1 MMLHSGTPLAYAGR
15 KMSAHETVPIVRCR
29 LDGPEDSAAD
39 LVRFIPVAEFGL
51 WRFLMEAKHRRQ
63 VSVDA
68 VSVWMAEDLALV
80 KSGVQAEDLEP
91 VLRVRF
97 EQAGPGGLPI
107 PVERFFPAE
116 TYPRALEALLS
127 HLGGQPSLMAPLA
140 TPGYFVPSRP
150 PSQDAASVA

>member
-1 MMLHSGTPLAYAGR
+1 MGTSDA
-15 KMSAHETVPIVRCR
+15 VPIVRCR
-29 LDGPEDSAAD
+29 LDGPDAGSAD

-51 WRFLMEAKHRRQ
+51 WRFLMEARHRRQ

-80 KSGVQAEDLEP
+80 NAGVQAEELEP

-97 EQAGPGGLPI
+97 EQPGPGGLSV
-107 PVERFFPAE
+107 PVERYFPAE

-127 HLGGQPSLMAPLA
+127 HLQEQPGSSAPKA
-140 TPGYFVPSRP
+140 TPGYFVPAKPVS
-150 PSQDAASVA
+150 STTVASVA

>member
-1 MMLHSGTPLAYAGR
+1 MPLAYVAGQ
-15 KMSAHETVPIVRCR
+15 MSASDAVPIVRCR
-29 LDGPEDSAAD
+29 LDGPESSAAD

-51 WRFLMEAKHRRQ
+51 WRFLMEARHRRQ

-80 KSGVQAEDLEP
+80 RSEVQAEELEP

-97 EQAGPGGLPI
+97 EQPGPGGLPI

-127 HLGGQPSLMAPLA
+127 HLGEQPGLMAPRA
-140 TPGYFVPSRP
+140 TPGYFVPSKP
-150 PSQDAASVA
+150 LPSRDVASVA